1 MSGLVEAVYG
11 DVQYLLLRMSSRTTD
26 TTICSEDRGLGIGM
40 CIQSILEYFVLQACG
55 YHEKSKLTDSGSN
68 TSGVLCA
75 EYPEKS
81 FDRFF
86 QALDMIS
93 SYANSCLSSSGYKV
107 QSEEPMSTAPE
118 SPFSPMPP
126 PKSRCRVGTPSEPT
140 TNNSVAITADDMRR
154 HSIACSVIQAALIVV
169 SDTFILFKKTNI
181 ICLNVINRLV
191 EWVSSIITCWSRE
204 ELELPATLCP
214 MAARLCIILSNST
227 IVLKGNYCIWQQ
239 LFSKLVS
246 DNLVSQT
253 ASPFHASA
261 AVRRLMANVLT
272 PFGGSDHKLRR
283 AIALEACLL
292 IILSK
297 KEQSVMSTE
306 RGSSGDAVAKACFDI
321 VCKTS
326 TKLALDCLLYWLSIL
341 LPDWF
346 QNHSLVWSQEYSN
359 LIIPNEL
366 RDIDVMLVVQ
376 LMVDISNSKN
386 VPGKYILEV
395 RNVLMDVQ
403 NAIKV
408 VLAEETLQSAVLP
421 AFQSTSRALFE
432 SDRPVCSSV
441 DVGADA
447 VPCYENKLMK
457 ILQMITAPL
466 SNHMMT
472 P

>member
-1 MSGLVEAVYG
+1 M
-11 DVQYLLLRMSSRTTD
+11 
-26 TTICSEDRGLGIGM
+26 
-40 CIQSILEYFVLQACG
+40 
-55 YHEKSKLTDSGSN
+55 
-68 TSGVLCA
+68 
-75 EYPEKS
+75 
-81 FDRFF
+81 
-86 QALDMIS
+86 
-93 SYANSCLSSSGYKV
+93 
-107 QSEEPMSTAPE
+107 
-118 SPFSPMPP
+118 
-126 PKSRCRVGTPSEPT
+126 
-140 TNNSVAITADDMRR
+140 TN
-154 HSIACSVIQAALIVV
+154 
-169 SDTFILFKKTNI
+169 F
-181 ICLNVINRLV
+181 
-191 EWVSSIITCWSRE
+191 
-204 ELELPATLCP
+204 
-214 MAARLCIILSNST
+214 
-227 IVLKGNYCIWQQ
+227 
-239 LFSKLVS
+239 
-246 DNLVSQT
+246 
-253 ASPFHASA
+253 
-261 AVRRLMANVLT
+261 LT

-346 QNHSLVWSQEYSN
+346 QNHSLVWCQEYSN

-421 AFQSTSRALFE
+421 AFQSTSRVLFE
-432 SDRPVCSSV
+432 SDRPICSSV

-466 SNHMMT
+466 SNHMIT